1 MEKIFNGISIS
12 AGIIGGI
19 VIKLIGV
26 KDVLL
31 ETLILMMM
39 LDYITGVI
47 KAVYKRRLSSEIG
60 FRGLLKKII
69 VLMIV
74 CVSNVIQRFMGDNL
88 PIREIV
94 IMFYIANE
102 GISLL
107 ENSAEFVP
115 FPDKLKEA
123 LLQLRGDDKNY
134 KADSN

>member
-115 FPDKLKEA
+115 LPDKLKEA